1 MGHSQIAAFAR
12 LADGNVKPVRNIFGQ
27 NTQITRSIHSFAWD
41 PVKDELVVPQFHAQA
56 IVFYRADS
64 NGDVAPTRMIH
75 GPDVKLPNLDN
86 LSIDSVHR
94 EVFVGLG
101 EENEVVVFP
110 LDASGNVA
118 PVRTLKGPDTQLP
131 WSHNTFDVAI
141 DPIHDLMYISSG
153 GKILIF
159 NRTDSGNVKPRAVL
173 SAPKNLVRS
182 MGSPTVDPESGLLF
196 AFYDNKPRSRSAS
209 RVEDGKE
216 INEDYDQHSD
226 DWYLGVWSIFDRGE
240 VAPRWTIGGG
250 PNGIMKDPKGQ
261 VAIDKK
267 RQDVFISDRYT
278 NSLLVYHVPEI
289 F

>member
-1 MGHSQIAAFAR
+1 M
-12 LADGNVKPVRNIFGQ
+12 GQ
-27 NTQITRSIHSFAWD
+27 NTLITRSIHSFAWD

-56 IVFYRADS
+56 IQFFRGDS
-64 NGDVAPTRMIH
+64 NGDVAPTRMIM

-101 EENEVVVFP
+101 EEQEVVVFP
-110 LDASGNVA
+110 MDASGNVA
-118 PVRTLKGPDTQLP
+118 PIRTLKGPDTQLP
-131 WSHNTFDVAI
+131 WSHNTFDVAV
-141 DPIHDLMYISSG
+141 DPIHNQLFISSG
-153 GKILIF
+153 GKMLIF
-159 NRTDSGNVKPRAVL
+159 DRTASGNTKPIGII

-182 MGSPTVDPESGLLF
+182 MGSATIDPESGLLF
-196 AFYDNKPRSRSAS
+196 SFYDNKPRSERAS
-209 RVEDGKE
+209 RVQNGRE

-226 DWYLGVWSIFDRGE
+226 FWYLGVWSIFDRGE
-240 VAPRWTIGGG
+240 VAPRFTIGGG
-250 PNGIMKDPKGQ
+250 ASGVMKDPKGA

-289 F
+289 FK